1 MKRLQT
7 FLFLFLFAF
16 AGFGQN
22 VLTYGGKVLRGYDA
36 NQPLNIDDECKVW
49 LDGKDASTFTLDG
62 TSVDNWAG
70 KGSLGIN
77 AANGNADATRPTYD
91 ASTGRVTFI
100 AANSTF
106 LQSAAF
112 GAPLTQPFI
121 IFFVYKI
128 TGNIADNEMP
138 FGGVTQDVRFWF
150 VASNFYIYANPQIT
164 GGVTDANDN
173 IHVGLF
179 NGASSEYWINGVL
192 GVTGN
197 AGTNALGGIT
207 LGASFLLANFAD
219 VDIMEV
225 IVFNADISDVDRDII
240 TGYLANKW
248 DITATTTHK
257 GYVLTTE

>member
-1 MKRLQT
+1 MNRHLDPY
-7 FLFLFLFAF
+7 
-16 AGFGQN
+16 GFMIPEIFPSAEA
-22 VLTYGGKVLRGYDA
+22 DS
-36 NQPLNIDDECKVW
+36 PLNLVSSCPCEFW
-49 LDGKDASTFTLDG
+49 FDGQDASTFTLNGVNVIQQDDKSG
-62 TSVDNWAG
+62 FARHISNAVDAR
-70 KGSLGIN
+70 
-77 AANGNADATRPTYD
+77 RPSYD
-91 ASTGRVTFI
+91 VATGRVSFV
-100 AANSTF
+100 AANNDY

-112 GAPLTQPFI
+112 IAALAQPNT
-121 IFFVYKI
+121 IFVVYKK
-128 TGNIADNEMP
+128 TGSLANVEVVFSGADAIDFEIFYSNMNK
-138 FGGVTQDVRFWF
+138 F
-150 VASNFYIYANPQIT
+150 VMEAPTTLQSSGANN
-164 GGVTDANDN
+164 ANDN